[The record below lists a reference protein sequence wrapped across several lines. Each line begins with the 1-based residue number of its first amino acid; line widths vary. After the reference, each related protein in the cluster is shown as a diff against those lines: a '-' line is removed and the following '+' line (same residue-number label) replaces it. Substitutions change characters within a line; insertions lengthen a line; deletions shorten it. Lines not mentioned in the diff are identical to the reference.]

1 MHHAKFYIYA
11 RNYNLKSSVIP
22 TFLNSVQ
29 KKEKSIK

>member
-11 RNYNLKSSVIP
+11 RNYKSQILHN